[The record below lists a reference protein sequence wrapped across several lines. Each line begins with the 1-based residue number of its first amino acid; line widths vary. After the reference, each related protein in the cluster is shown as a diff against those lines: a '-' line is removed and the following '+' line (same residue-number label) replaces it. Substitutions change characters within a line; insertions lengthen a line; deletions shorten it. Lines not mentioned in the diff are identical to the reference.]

1 MLPTPYVAWLRVY
14 EPISAFDQVE
24 QVRWSELDPNIPTGK
39 QEQIRALTRI
49 IRGEINSSG
58 SDGAHMIIHKG
69 VRYICP
75 WSTSQRC
82 WAALSEFKNSIPSSV
97 LPMFLPSTPSVDDA
111 LEMNLSSSKFPHILS
126 ETWIIPPRWFA
137 LFSPEERLRGSGE
150 DGPFTIMRTEISL
163 AKERCLET
171 HKAVKSAF
179 GSGPV
184 EQELVELLNWLNLFH
199 PSSILECDYG
209 GLATYLEK
217 SLQDLGED
225 GLDADTSIE
234 DVHSSIEGLAKG
246 DGVQAGSGYERLVS
260 RWRRVA
266 SFEQAM

>member
-82 WAALSEFKNSIPSSV
+82 WAALSDFKNSIPSSV
-97 LPMFLPSTPSVDDA
+97 LPMF
-111 LEMNLSSSKFPHILS
+111 
-126 ETWIIPPRWFA
+126 
-137 LFSPEERLRGSGE
+137 LRGSGE

-266 SFEQAM
+266 AFEQAM